1 MQKVFISGSISIKE
15 LPTKVKNRLDNMINK
30 LHILVGDAD
39 GIDSTVQNYFKH
51 KNYFNVTVYSIYEK
65 PRSIKS
71 DKFTIKTIAVEG
83 STTKERERQAEKDKA
98 MTDDSNYSLVIW
110 DGNSLGSFNNII
122 RSIEQKKPAVVFY
135 TKIDDFLPPN
145 KLTSPEIEYIY
156 YESNGYTGSEV
167 IDKLG
172 SEIPFNTTKEL
183 KKYLRDN
190 KIIERKDDLDYPC
203 KGFEDLFILEK
214 YRGKITNLKFSIKF
228 TEWITQQSI
237 KNEMVDTQ
245 ESLF

>member
-15 LPTKVKNRLDNMINK
+15 LPSKVIARLNNMLNK

-65 PRSIKS
+65 PRCLKS
-71 DKFTIKTIAVEG
+71 DRFTTKTIAVEG
-83 STTKERERQAEKDKA
+83 SITKERERQAEKDKI

-110 DGNSLGSFNNII
+110 DGYSLGSFNNIL
-122 RSIEQKKPAVVFY
+122 RSIEQKKPVVVFN
-135 TKIDDFLPPN
+135 TKIDEFLPKN
-145 KLTSPEIEYIY
+145 KLTYPEIEYIY

-167 IDKLG
+167 IDKMGL
-172 SEIPFNTTKEL
+172 EIPFKTTKEL

-190 KIIERKDDLDYPC
+190 KIIERKDSLDYPC
-203 KGFEDLFILEK
+203 KGFEDLFVIEK
-214 YRGKITNLKFSIKF
+214 YQGKITNLKFSIKF
-228 TEWITQQSI
+228 TEWITQQPI
-237 KNEMVDTQ
+237 KNEIINTQ
-245 ESLF
+245 DSLF